1 LPATPDEL
9 REVVDEIAVDGV
21 SNVTVDGQSVTA
33 LDPLKV
39 EQIAKMREADDALD
53 GTNPSGG
60 SRSGWNQLRPAR
72 FTPVGP
78 GQ

>member
-9 REVVDEIAVDGV
+9 RDVVDEIALDGV
-21 SNVTVDGQSVTA
+21 SNVTVAGQSVSA

-53 GTNPSGG
+53 GTNANGG

-72 FTPVGP
+72 FSPAGP